1 MFRLIATVLTS
12 TFLLL
17 ALFGTSSE
25 QAPAGHP
32 MRAMGVMGWDA
43 GTEAETPEGPRRQY
57 VSRHHQP
64 LKTAPDPGAGILR
77 ILPYGAVV
85 EVIEVIDA
93 ADGAFAQVRD
103 PEWDETGFIRADS
116 LSDILPG

>member
-1 MFRLIATVLTS
+1 MFRLIAIALTS

-25 QAPAGHP
+25 QAPASHP
-32 MRAMGVMGWDA
+32 MRAMGVMGALGPEPWA
-43 GTEAETPEGPRRQY
+43 EVAETARRHY

-64 LKTAPDPGAGILR
+64 LKAAPDPGASVLR

-85 EVIEVIDA
+85 ELIDA
-93 ADGAFAQVRD
+93 GHGSFAQVRD
-103 PEWDETGFIRADS
+103 PTVDRVGFIHADS
-116 LSDILPG
+116 LSDVFPG